1 MFRRRRRQN
10 QEGSEPGDQGS
21 RYLLREKLLS
31 IGDDFWI
38 ENDRGERVFRV
49 DAKVLRVRD
58 TVYIKDTDGTE
69 LIKLQKR
76 LLRARNTMAI
86 ERGDERVATVRKAII
101 DPLRDRFTIDLASGG
116 SMQAQGNILD
126 HEYQITRDGIPV
138 ANISKRWFRVRESY
152 GVASDRARTTCS
164 SSRWQFASTTSPT
177 DRPVGASAVA
187 VVGGRRR
194 NHLHRGMPGRPKS
207 TLYSCRSA
215 RCSCILV
222 PAVPTRRACSRDL
235 LCN

>member
-1 MFRRRRRQN
+1 MFRRRQRQN

-58 TVYIKDTDGTE
+58 TVYIKDTHGTE

-76 LLRARNTMAI
+76 LLRARDTMAI
-86 ERGDERVATVRKAII
+86 ERGDERVATVRNAII

-138 ANISKRWFRVRESY
+138 ANIPSAGSGSEIVMAWQS
-152 GVASDRARTTCS
+152 AQARMTRS
-164 SSRWQFASTTSPT
+164 SSRWRFASTISPT
-177 DRPVGASAVA
+177 DRPVGAS
-187 VVGGRRR
+187 GCRRR
-194 NHLHRGMPGRPKS
+194 SWPAAESPR
-207 TLYSCRSA
+207 CRTE
-215 RCSCILV
+215 CS
-222 PAVPTRRACSRDL
+222 
-235 LCN
+235 